1 VGSAEGGKEVVQHV
15 VVRQVDHGQ
24 LRTHF
29 VFIAVEQVV
38 VSDGDI
44 EEVARRN
51 SLRIMIIVFF
61 EGGRYLQKERLELRR
76 VGMC

>member
-1 VGSAEGGKEVVQHV
+1 
-15 VVRQVDHGQ
+15 

-76 VGMC
+76 WACAKQRLCRGRTHGIAAETSLKLLIG